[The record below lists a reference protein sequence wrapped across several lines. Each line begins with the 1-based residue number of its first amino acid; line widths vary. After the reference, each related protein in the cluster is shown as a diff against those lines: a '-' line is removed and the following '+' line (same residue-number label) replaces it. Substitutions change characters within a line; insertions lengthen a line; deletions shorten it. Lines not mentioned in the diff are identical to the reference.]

1 MTWIEKLKNLLSL
14 NNEKT
19 SKQKPVAWSTMAT
32 FLEDLEKVGDNY
44 PELYDTDVRERLF
57 VLIDDTVLKRRKAV
71 KVPEDLGMSSEEANA
86 ELRKVLEEN
95 ITRINEIF
103 DIFELNSEE
112 KRKISFWN
120 LDLHTENGSRVDEF
134 FGSP

>member
-71 KVPEDLGMSSEEANA
+71 NVPEYLGMSSEEANA

-95 ITRINEIF
+95 ITRINEVF

>member
-71 KVPEDLGMSSEEANA
+71 NVPEYLGMSSEEANA